1 MDFNDIASLEQRG
14 FNAWPAR
21 STVLIDG
28 WVCRLNGGF
37 TKRANSVNA
46 AVPGATLET
55 VRETAEAL
63 YRSHGLP
70 CVFRLS
76 PLVSAD
82 ADEVLDL
89 AGYTFF
95 DPSRVARIGLA
106 SAAMPEAVEV
116 VSTVTDEW
124 LDGFA
129 AANGVRPAD
138 QAIHHAMVRS
148 IALPCGFATLRH
160 QGQSI
165 GFALAVVERGAVG
178 FYDVVLASAHR
189 GQGHGRLLMHALMAW
204 GKGQGASIGYLQVRE
219 QNEGA
224 RRLYARLGFE
234 DVYRYHYRMPPVDDR
249 LRAETSAR
257 MHTLKTEG
265 NIA

>member
-1 MDFNDIASLEQRG
+1 MDFIDIASLEQRG

-21 STVLIDG
+21 STLLVDG

-63 YRSHGLP
+63 YRRNGLP

-82 ADEVLDL
+82 ADQVLQR

-95 DPSRVARIGLA
+95 DPSWVARMALSA
-106 SAAMPEAVEV
+106 AAMPQAVEV
-116 VSTVTDEW
+116 TSNATDEW

-129 AANGVRPAD
+129 SANGVRPAD

-148 IALPCGFATLRH
+148 IAWPCGFATLRH
-160 QGQSI
+160 RGESI
-165 GFALAVVERGAVG
+165 GFALAVLERGAVG
-178 FYDVVLASAHR
+178 FYDVVVAPTHR
-189 GQGHGRLLMHALMAW
+189 GQGHGRVLMRALTAW
-204 GKGQGASIGYLQVRE
+204 GKGQGAAVAYLQVRE

-234 DVYRYHYRMPPVDDR
+234 DVYRYHYRMPPVT
-249 LRAETSAR
+249 A
-257 MHTLKTEG
+257 
-265 NIA
+265 

>member
-1 MDFNDIASLEQRG
+1 MDFDDITALEQRG
-14 FNAWPAR
+14 FNAWPAH
-21 STVLIDG
+21 STLLIGD

-46 AVPGATLET
+46 AVAGATVEQ
-55 VRETAEAL
+55 VRETAETL
-63 YRSHGLP
+63 YRRHGLP

-76 PLVSAD
+76 PLVSAG
-82 ADEVLDL
+82 ADEVLDR

-95 DPSRVARIGLA
+95 DPSWLARMALA

-129 AANGVRPAD
+129 ATNGVRPAD

-148 IALPCGFATLRH
+148 IAWPCGFATLRH
-160 QGQSI
+160 LGQPI
-165 GFALAVVERGAVG
+165 GFALAVLERGAVG
-178 FYDVVLASAHR
+178 FYDVVVAPAHR
-189 GQGHGRLLMHALMAW
+189 GQGHGRLLMQALMAW
-204 GKGQGASIGYLQVRE
+204 GKRQGASIGYLQVRE

-234 DVYRYHYRMPPVDDR
+234 DVYSYHYRVPPAGPR
-249 LRAETSAR
+249 E
-257 MHTLKTEG
+257 
-265 NIA
+265 